1 MANANAIDRELPT
14 ETPTPAAHPDRSAT
28 QRPDGRMNAAI
39 SDAVVR
45 LFREYLGRGPTKT
58 RTTIR
63 DDLVV
68 VLLEDTLTKAEKKLA
83 ADGEEEAVV
92 QMRRAAQGTM
102 RTALADAVAEHTGRQ
117 VRAFMSGNSL
127 DPDYAVEVFVLEP
140 GNRDAT
146 ASWVERA

>member
-1 MANANAIDRELPT
+1 MANAIDPDLQREP
-14 ETPTPAAHPDRSAT
+14 PIRGADPNGPAT
-28 QRPDGRMNAAI
+28 QRGDGRMNAAI

-58 RTTIR
+58 RTTVR

-83 ADGEEEAVV
+83 AEGEEDAVM

-102 RTALADAVAEHTGRQ
+102 RTALSEAVTEHTGRG
-117 VRAFMSGNSL
+117 VVAFMSDNSL
-127 DPDYAVEVFVLEP
+127 HPDYAVEVFVLEP
-140 GNRDAT
+140 GNRDAS
-146 ASWVERA
+146 ASRVERA